1 MACRFRTLFLT
12 YANEIRTRNPKNH
25 ILIRNVFRTVLHLCF
40 LIIMKKMV
48 VAYDGS
54 DASKKAVDMAL
65 KCVNSDDEVTI
76 LTVVPAELAESSFT
90 KMLLP
95 TIDLSSIVKSGSF
108 KEKAMDSL
116 SKVAKEL
123 EGKVSKVDAAVE
135 SGDPA
140 DEILMFAKRRE
151 ADIIVLG
158 YKGYGKEGRFL
169 LGSVA
174 DKVVRHSSKSV
185 IVVR

>member
-1 MACRFRTLFLT
+1 
-12 YANEIRTRNPKNH
+12 
-25 ILIRNVFRTVLHLCF
+25 
-40 LIIMKKMV
+40 MKKML

-54 DASKKAVDMAL
+54 DASKKAVETVVRCSN
-65 KCVNSDDEVTI
+65 KDDEITL

-108 KEKAMDSL
+108 KEKAMESL
-116 SKVAKEL
+116 QKISKQL
-123 EGKVSKVDAAVE
+123 EHDVLKVNNIVE

-140 DEILMFAKRRE
+140 DEILITAKKVG
-151 ADIIVLG
+151 ADIIVVG

-169 LGSVA
+169 LGSVT
-174 DKVVRHSSKSV
+174 DKVVRHASTSV
-185 IVVR
+185 LVVR

>member
-1 MACRFRTLFLT
+1 
-12 YANEIRTRNPKNH
+12 
-25 ILIRNVFRTVLHLCF
+25 
-40 LIIMKKMV
+40 MKKLL

-54 DASKKAVDMAL
+54 DASKKAIETVL
-65 KCVNSDDEVTI
+65 KCSNKQDEI
-76 LTVVPAELAESSFT
+76 ILLTVIPAELTESSFT

-116 SKVAKEL
+116 NKISKQIENN
-123 EGKVSKVDAAVE
+123 VSKVNNIVE

-140 DEILMFAKRRE
+140 DEILITAKKVD
-151 ADIIVLG
+151 ADIIIIG

-169 LGSVA
+169 LGSVT
-174 DKVVRHSSKSV
+174 DKVVRHASMSV
-185 IVVR
+185 LVVR

>member
-1 MACRFRTLFLT
+1 
-12 YANEIRTRNPKNH
+12 
-25 ILIRNVFRTVLHLCF
+25 
-40 LIIMKKMV
+40 MKKML

-54 DASKKAVDMAL
+54 EASKKAIQMIM
-65 KCVNSDDEVTI
+65 KCANKEDEITL

-95 TIDLSSIVKSGSF
+95 TIDLSAYVKSGSF
-108 KEKAMDSL
+108 KKKAEESL
-116 SKVAKEL
+116 SKIAEEIKPYVEKVNIVA
-123 EGKVSKVDAAVE
+123 E

-140 DEILMFAKRRE
+140 DEILITAKKYE

-169 LGSVA
+169 LGSVT
-174 DKVVRHSSKSV
+174 DKVVRHATTSV
-185 IVVR
+185 LVVR